1 MIWFFYNCFFPIVFL
16 LLLPRFLLRM
26 WKRGGYRKGFLQ
38 RFGRYEPAVRLRL
51 RTRPRVWIH
60 AVSVGEVQIALRFM
74 RALRERRSALAF
86 VLTTTTSTGH
96 AIAAQR
102 LSADDVLL
110 YFPVDLPW
118 IMTRVL
124 DRLRPLALVL
134 VEGELWPNL
143 LRLARRRG
151 VPIMLLNGRLS
162 AHSCRNY
169 RKVRLLVKKA
179 RECFDL
185 FCMQGPEDAQRL
197 RALGADPEKIR
208 VMGSAKYDVTE
219 PAHIDLGPVRALLL
233 RAGFDADTRWLVGG
247 STWPGEETI
256 LLDLYKKLRAQ
267 DSKTR
272 LALVPRHAERR
283 QAVMADIRKA
293 GLPGTAWSEL
303 KTAQTAT
310 TSCSRAG
317 LSGVALAKSDVLLV
331 DTTGELN
338 HFYALATV
346 IFVGK
351 SLTSHGGQNVIE
363 AAVFAK
369 PIVIGPYTENFTTVV
384 ADFRAANALIQV
396 PDAAAL
402 ERVVTEL
409 WLDNQAAQAYGRR
422 AEQVVRAK
430 AGAIRASAEYLLKL
444 LVTRTEP
451 L

>member
-16 LLLPRFLLRM
+16 MLLPRFLTRM

-38 RFGRYEPAVRLRL
+38 RFGRYEFSVQERLRN
-51 RTRPRVWIH
+51 RPRVWIH
-60 AVSVGEVQIALRFM
+60 AVSVGEVQIALQFM
-74 RALRERRSALAF
+74 RVLREHRSDLAF

-96 AIAAQR
+96 AIAAQQ

-118 IMTRVL
+118 IMARVL
-124 DRLRPLALVL
+124 DHLRPLALVP

-143 LRLARRRG
+143 LRLARQRH
-151 VPIMLLNGRLS
+151 VPIMLLNGRMS
-162 AHSCRNY
+162 AHSYRNY
-169 RKVRLLVKKA
+169 RKVRPLVKETLA
-179 RECFDL
+179 CFDL
-185 FCMQGPEDAQRL
+185 LCMQGTEDAQRL
-197 RALGADPEKIR
+197 RELGADPEKIR

-219 PAHIDLGPVRALLL
+219 PAHMDLGPVRALLL
-233 RAGFDADTRWLVGG
+233 QAGFGADTRWLVGG

-256 LLDLYKKLRAQ
+256 LLDLYKKLRAR

-293 GLPGTAWSEL
+293 GLSGAAWSEL
-303 KTAQTAT
+303 KTGRLNHTSAT
-310 TSCSRAG
+310 D

-338 HFYALATV
+338 LFYALATV

-363 AAVFAK
+363 AAAFAK
-369 PIVIGPYTENFTTVV
+369 PIVIGPHTENFTAVI

-402 ERVVTEL
+402 ERVVMEL
-409 WLDNQAAQAYGRR
+409 WLDNQAAQAYSRR
-422 AEQVVRAK
+422 AEQLVHAK
-430 AGAIRASAEYLLKL
+430 AGAIRASAECLLTL
-444 LVTRTEP
+444 LGST
-451 L
+451 